1 MFETQRYLV
10 YNYLDRKA
18 KKSGEAWTSDCFWLG
33 KKSNCHF
40 QMNKSDLQIL
50 GYTVYIK
57 LQIIFSL
64 FFHSFSMSPMSGQE
78 PLFHTL
84 HGGNDCSHM
93 WTTSL
98 VFSPAFL
105 SQWFTGAH
113 SLLTPFLVFWLHN
126 YRIIASL
133 YLTQQGVLNHW
144 NREITDWDGMI
155 CWSQRYYRLL
165 PPLWWENRQEGGRV
179 SAGRSTSTLHQS
191 TACSC
196 VYTETSTKAPTHIWR
211 FVAMDTRRG
220 CPSQKIELN

>member
-1 MFETQRYLV
+1 MFNDKCFIKTAASFLPIDWTINV
-10 YNYLDRKA
+10 WIINYFFDEGCFRRAEYFSPLITGFYFRFYFIHYVVA
-18 KKSGEAWTSDCFWLG
+18 MTAPISGKSG
-33 KKSNCHF
+33 
-40 QMNKSDLQIL
+40 
-50 GYTVYIK
+50 
-57 LQIIFSL
+57 L
-64 FFHSFSMSPMSGQE
+64 FFFT
-78 PLFHTL
+78 LFL
-84 HGGNDCSHM
+84 
-93 WTTSL
+93 L
-98 VFSPAFL
+98 
-105 SQWFTGAH
+105 QWFTWAQ

-179 SAGRSTSTLHQS
+179 SAGRSSSTLHQP

-220 CPSQKIELN
+220 RPSQKIELN